1 MGVNGL
7 KARGRTLK
15 AQANQETLRVR
26 VARRYCRPFLYPP
39 YHDNSCEIVCGYP
52 LFNVY
57 LLFTFLLY
65 IAAAKQDQSRF
76 RVTNLFNHC

>member
-1 MGVNGL
+1 MI
-7 KARGRTLK
+7 
-15 AQANQETLRVR
+15 
-26 VARRYCRPFLYPP
+26 
-39 YHDNSCEIVCGYP
+39 SCEIVCGYP

-57 LLFTFLLY
+57 LLFIFLLY